1 MRIKEI
7 KNKDMI
13 FVVISIIII
22 IILLNY
28 DAIKSELN
36 NPRSMQIRETYFNDE
51 TKRVLNIFKNEIKF
65 FEYKTNKKVKAVKVD
80 FWQNNGENWENFGT
94 IYNNIN
100 KGKFDI
106 ALNTSSNFYKLYS
119 LNDKTIIPYEYESI
133 VKFNKNLENISTNF
147 LENSAKIKI
156 NEEIVLFSKYGFQKS
171 IIGRLAN
178 YKELEQ
184 YKAKILPLES
194 DKNTKDFRDV
204 KCKKGVAIT
213 ITFLDEEIQ

>member
-28 DAIKSELN
+28 DAIKSEFN

-51 TKRVLNIFKNEIKF
+51 TKKVLNIFKNEIKF

-94 IYNNIN
+94 IHNNIN

-133 VKFNKNLENISTNF
+133 VKFNKN
-147 LENSAKIKI
+147 
-156 NEEIVLFSKYGFQKS
+156 
-171 IIGRLAN
+171 
-178 YKELEQ
+178 
-184 YKAKILPLES
+184 
-194 DKNTKDFRDV
+194 
-204 KCKKGVAIT
+204 
-213 ITFLDEEIQ
+213 